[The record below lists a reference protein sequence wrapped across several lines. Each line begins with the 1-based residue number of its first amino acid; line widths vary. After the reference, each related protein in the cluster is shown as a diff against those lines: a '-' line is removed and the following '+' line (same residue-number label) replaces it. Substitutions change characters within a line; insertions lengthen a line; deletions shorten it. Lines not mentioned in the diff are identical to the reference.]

1 MLFVAKRKTHN
12 HWKQNVFMLA
22 RKRKEKVDVINRLA
36 KPRAGNLLCTKSTT
50 LAAADKCFRNQFCS
64 FLVYKMEWSS
74 NFLQAYQRLRDILSH
89 LYIVRTI
96 FSPETL
102 RDSA

>member
-64 FLVYKMEWSS
+64 FLVKW
-74 NFLQAYQRLRDILSH
+74 NNQI
-89 LYIVRTI
+89 I
-96 FSPETL
+96 FY
-102 RDSA
+102 